1 MLNEITKIESKSKS
15 IREKVIGKWSC
26 MSLYRNGDVKDHA
39 QYDSWYINK
48 DLKVS
53 ILHKPSYNEEKKNWE
68 EKETLYELSEDGKT
82 LKAVDEGP
90 DATLVEEFSSIS
102 LSGADYAGAV
112 ITMHEYLAKKRI
124 N

>member
-1 MLNEITKIESKSKS
+1 
-15 IREKVIGKWSC
+15 
-26 MSLYRNGDVKDHA
+26 MSLYRNGDVKDHP

-53 ILHKPSYNEEKKNWE
+53 ILHKACYNEEKKNWE

-82 LKAVDEGP
+82 LKAVDEKS
-90 DATLVEEFSSIS
+90 DATFVEKFSSIS
-102 LSGADYAGAV
+102 LSAADYAGSI
-112 ITMHEYLAKKRI
+112 ITMHEYLADRRI